1 MSVDE
6 EVWKDNIKGF
16 EAYLHILAQE
26 QKSHQQYVI
35 IENYQHHG
43 NNVGRAYFDVK
54 TEKIIFT
61 HSIEAEKKDALLAG
75 VRNDKAIFYSLE
87 SPLIWV
93 TDLNNGNILF
103 EYRLENKMA
112 RNLEILK
119 VWPGENTIY
128 FSCRYQDSFEV
139 ANYQIVENNIELV
152 SIVSTPET
160 LVYLASTH
168 TQLDEVEPEEILK
181 SYLIDNKNN
190 ITTSDLKGSNLANLV
205 MISGNDHHQTQHRY
219 WVRPQDNKLIKPN
232 LSASLGFG
240 HFPVDRTLKQSH
252 WAIPEDLHLVTSLFD
267 SDGTEVFY
275 FYSDKQKSLY
285 RQEGAGQD
293 VLNVIKPSAWFMYTP
308 NLESVFIWK
317 GNLLLIDSFG
327 VVSQLSANGNSSI
340 VALNDKWFKD
350 HAYWWRDL
358 EYVYRDKP
366 VIALLG
372 IKGVDN
378 GKILPAWSIQ
388 GKIIIAHQ
396 LSSENEL
403 QFLGMN
409 ATRSGGL
416 IFDKKQK
423 KVYEQYF
430 ATEKELIAAFAE
442 GSTLNNPADLPA
454 IIDLYPNYQFNK
466 VERIADGLLMSA
478 GSGEIFYIDLVNS
491 QSINPNHLSSSLI
504 IKGGKEHD
512 ILSPS
517 IIKNVKNII
526 LSGGE
531 GQDSY
536 LITQEAWLNYQTII
550 IDNDSYD
557 EKEDLLILPPL
568 NRQSLMTLRQ
578 NDDLVIFDMHSS
590 TSLIIR
596 QVFGEQSKTHNHLNI
611 RMHNQSY
618 SMSLSEFTSGTIQS
632 EGLFN
637 IQQGGVISQ
646 SEQQTQ
652 LIIEKI
658 TAFNF
663 DMESS
668 QQGSVAFF
676 PPERVLSL
684 MPPLLPAK
692 KEK

>member
-1 MSVDE
+1 M
-6 EVWKDNIKGF
+6 
-16 EAYLHILAQE
+16 
-26 QKSHQQYVI
+26 
-35 IENYQHHG
+35 
-43 NNVGRAYFDVK
+43 
-54 TEKIIFT
+54 
-61 HSIEAEKKDALLAG
+61 
-75 VRNDKAIFYSLE
+75 
-87 SPLIWV
+87 
-93 TDLNNGNILF
+93 
-103 EYRLENKMA
+103 
-112 RNLEILK
+112 
-119 VWPGENTIY
+119 
-128 FSCRYQDSFEV
+128 
-139 ANYQIVENNIELV
+139 
-152 SIVSTPET
+152 
-160 LVYLASTH
+160 
-168 TQLDEVEPEEILK
+168 
-181 SYLIDNKNN
+181 
-190 ITTSDLKGSNLANLV
+190 
-205 MISGNDHHQTQHRY
+205 
-219 WVRPQDNKLIKPN
+219 
-232 LSASLGFG
+232 
-240 HFPVDRTLKQSH
+240 
-252 WAIPEDLHLVTSLFD
+252 
-267 SDGTEVFY
+267 
-275 FYSDKQKSLY
+275 
-285 RQEGAGQD
+285 
-293 VLNVIKPSAWFMYTP
+293 
-308 NLESVFIWK
+308 
-317 GNLLLIDSFG
+317 
-327 VVSQLSANGNSSI
+327 
-340 VALNDKWFKD
+340 
-350 HAYWWRDL
+350 
-358 EYVYRDKP
+358 
-366 VIALLG
+366 
-372 IKGVDN
+372 
-378 GKILPAWSIQ
+378 
-388 GKIIIAHQ
+388 
-396 LSSENEL
+396 
-403 QFLGMN
+403 
-409 ATRSGGL
+409 
-416 IFDKKQK
+416 
-423 KVYEQYF
+423 YEQYF

-466 VERIADGLLMSA
+466 VERVADGLLMSA

-652 LIIEKI
+652 LIIDKI

-663 DMESS
+663 DTELS
-668 QQGSVAFF
+668 QQDSVAFF
-676 PPERVLSL
+676 FSRTCIEFNATAFTR
-684 MPPLLPAK
+684 
-692 KEK
+692 